1 MWCVWPAVCQHPP
14 SIPLAQEVEELENG
28 DGEDDDVDVPL
39 PALQC

>member
-14 SIPLAQEVEELENG
+14 SIPLDRVEELENG

-39 PALQC
+39 PALQW